1 MLKYVW
7 LLNILIGDSDV
18 AKKICWNFNK
28 FVGQRSPAEMLIYG
42 FALVILLGAILLSLP
57 IAAESGKSGGFI
69 NALFTS
75 TSAVCVTGLVVV
87 DTGTFWSVFGK
98 IVIICLIQIGGLGF
112 MSLTTMFFVL
122 AGKRITIKDRLLI
135 QSSVNMDSISG
146 IVKFTKYI
154 FFSSIIIEGIGAVLL
169 ALVFIPEYGF
179 LKGTAFSFFHA
190 ISAFC
195 NAGFDLFGHYSSLTK
210 YVDNFVVNFV
220 MCGLIILGGL
230 GFAVTSDLINIRKFE
245 KMSMHTKLV
254 LMVSGVLLVIGFILF
269 FIFEYNNPKTMGN
282 LSLPG
287 KMMAAFFQSVTPRTA
302 GYNTINIG
310 ALTKPSLFLTM
321 LFMFIGASPGSTGGG
336 VKTTTFAIIVMT
348 VASVL
353 NGKKDVTAFKRS
365 ILGPAIRR
373 AISVLVI
380 AFAIV
385 IFMIFVLLCT
395 EPDASF
401 ETIIFEVISA
411 FGTVGLTTGLTSH
424 LSIGGKIAISIT
436 MFVGRLGPLTV
447 AYAISRSEKRSR
459 ENVGNFK
466 LPEGNIMIG

>member
-1 MLKYVW
+1 VTE
-7 LLNILIGDSDV
+7 
-18 AKKICWNFNK
+18 KIRWNFNK

-42 FALVILLGAILLSLP
+42 FALVILLGAILLTLP
-57 IAAESGKSGGFI
+57 IASASGISGGFI

-87 DTGTFWSVFGK
+87 DTGTFWSTFGK
-98 IVIICLIQIGGLGF
+98 VVIIFLIQIGGLGF

-154 FFSSIIIEGIGAVLL
+154 FFSSLVIEGIGTLLL

-179 LKGTAFSFFHA
+179 LQGTAYSLFHA

-195 NAGFDLFGHYSSLTK
+195 NAGFDLFGNYASLTK
-210 YVDNFVVNFV
+210 YVGNFIINFVIG
-220 MCGLIILGGL
+220 GLIILGGL
-230 GFAVTSDLINIRKFE
+230 GFAVTSDLIHIRRFE
-245 KMSMHTKLV
+245 KMTMHAKLV
-254 LMVSGVLLVIGFILF
+254 LTVTGVLLIVGFVLF
-269 FIFEYNNPKTMGN
+269 FIFEYHNPKTLG
-282 LSLPG
+282 SLPLPA
-287 KMMAAFFQSVTPRTA
+287 KVMAAAFQSITPRTA
-302 GYNTINIG
+302 GYNTIDIA
-310 ALTKPSLFLTM
+310 ALTTPSLFLTM
-321 LFMFIGASPGSTGGG
+321 LFMFVGASPGSTGGG
-336 VKTTTFAIIVMT
+336 VKTTTFAIIIMT

-353 NGKKDVTAFKRS
+353 YGKKDVVAFKRS

-385 IFMIFVLLCT
+385 ILMIFVLLCT
-395 EPDASF
+395 EPEASF
-401 ETIIFEVISA
+401 EAVVFEVISA
-411 FGTVGLTTGLTSH
+411 FGTVGLSTGLTPH

-447 AYAISRSEKRSR
+447 AYAISRSEKRAR

>member
-1 MLKYVW
+1 M
-7 LLNILIGDSDV
+7 
-18 AKKICWNFNK
+18 AEKIRWNFNK

-42 FALVILLGAILLSLP
+42 FALVILLGAILLTLP
-57 IAAESGKSGGFI
+57 IASNSGASGGFV

-87 DTGTFWSVFGK
+87 DTGTYWSVFGK
-98 IVIICLIQIGGLGF
+98 FVIIFLIQIGGLGF

-135 QSSVNMDSISG
+135 QSSVNMDSLSG
-146 IVKFTKYI
+146 VVKFTKYI
-154 FFSSIIIEGIGAVLL
+154 FFSAVAIETVGALIL

-179 LKGTAFSFFHA
+179 IKGTAYSFFHA
-190 ISAFC
+190 ISSFC
-195 NAGFDLFGHYSSLTK
+195 NAGFDLFGNYSSLTK
-210 YVDNFVVNFV
+210 YVDNFIVNFAIA
-220 MCGLIILGGL
+220 GLIILGGL
-230 GFAVTSDLINIRKFE
+230 GFAVTSDIINIRKFE
-245 KMSMHTKLV
+245 KMTMHAKLALTV
-254 LMVSGVLLVIGFILF
+254 TGFLLIIGFVLF

-287 KMMAAFFQSVTPRTA
+287 KLMAAFFQSVTPRTA
-302 GYNTINIG
+302 GYNTIDIA
-310 ALTKPSLFLTM
+310 ALTTPSLFLTM

-336 VKTTTFAIIVMT
+336 IKTTTFAIIILT
-348 VASVL
+348 VVSVL
-353 NGKKDVTAFKRS
+353 YGKKDVTVFKRS

-373 AISVLVI
+373 SISVIVI
-380 AFAIV
+380 ALGIV

-395 EPDASF
+395 EPEASF
-401 ETIIFEVISA
+401 ETVVFEVLSA
-411 FGTVGLTTGLTSH
+411 FGTVGLTTGLTPH

-447 AYAISRSEKRSR
+447 AYAISRSEKRAR

>member
-1 MLKYVW
+1 
-7 LLNILIGDSDV
+7 
-18 AKKICWNFNK
+18 
-28 FVGQRSPAEMLIYG
+28 MLIFG
-42 FALVILLGAILLSLP
+42 FALVILLGAILLTLP
-57 IAAESGKSGGFI
+57 IASNSGKSGGFI
-69 NALFTS
+69 NALFTA

-87 DTGTFWSVFGK
+87 DTGTFWSGFGK
-98 IVIICLIQIGGLGF
+98 VVIVLLIQIGGLGF

-154 FFSSIIIEGIGAVLL
+154 FFSSLVIEGIGALLL

-179 LKGTAFSFFHA
+179 LQGTAYSLFHA

-195 NAGFDLFGHYSSLTK
+195 NAGFDLFGNYSSLTK
-210 YVDNFVVNFV
+210 YVGNFIINFVIG
-220 MCGLIILGGL
+220 GLIILGGL

-245 KMSMHTKLV
+245 KMSMHAKLV
-254 LMVSGVLLVIGFILF
+254 LSVTGVFLIVGFVLF
-269 FIFEYNNPKTMGN
+269 FLFEFNNPKTLGN
-282 LSLPG
+282 LSLPV
-287 KMMAAFFQSVTPRTA
+287 KFMAAAFQSITPRTA
-302 GYNTINIG
+302 GYNTIDI
-310 ALTKPSLFLTM
+310 ASLTPPSLFLTM
-321 LFMFIGASPGSTGGG
+321 LFMFVGASPGSTGGG

-348 VASVL
+348 VVSVL
-353 NGKKDVTAFKRS
+353 HGRKDVVAFKRS

-380 AFAIV
+380 AFTIV
-385 IFMIFVLLCT
+385 ILMIFVLLLT
-395 EPDASF
+395 EPEASF
-401 ETIIFEVISA
+401 ENVVFEVLSA
-411 FGTVGLTTGLTSH
+411 FGTVGLTTGLTPH

-459 ENVGNFK
+459 ENMGNFK

>member
-1 MLKYVW
+1 MAEKMRW
-7 LLNILIGDSDV
+7 
-18 AKKICWNFNK
+18 KFNK

-42 FALVILLGAILLSLP
+42 FALVILLGAILLTLP
-57 IAAESGKSGGFI
+57 IASKSGQSGGFV

-87 DTGTFWSVFGK
+87 DTGTYWSAFGK
-98 IVIICLIQIGGLGF
+98 FVIIFLIQIGGLGF

-135 QSSVNMDSISG
+135 QSSVNMDSLSG
-146 IVKFTKYI
+146 VVKFTKYI
-154 FFSSIIIEGIGAVLL
+154 FFSALVIEAVGAMIL

-179 LKGTAFSFFHA
+179 VKGTAFSFFHS

-195 NAGFDLFGHYSSLTK
+195 NAGFDLFGNYSSLTK
-210 YVDNFVVNFV
+210 YVDNFIVNFAIA
-220 MCGLIILGGL
+220 GLIILGGL
-230 GFAVTSDLINIRKFE
+230 GFAVTSDIINIRKFE
-245 KMSMHTKLV
+245 KMTMHAKLALTV
-254 LMVSGVLLVIGFILF
+254 TGLLLIIGFLLF

-282 LSLPG
+282 LSFPG
-287 KMMAAFFQSVTPRTA
+287 KLMAAFFQSVTPRTA
-302 GYNTINIG
+302 GYNTIDIA
-310 ALTKPSLFLTM
+310 ALTTPSLFLTM

-336 VKTTTFAIIVMT
+336 IKTTTFAIIMMT
-348 VASVL
+348 VVSVL
-353 NGKKDVTAFKRS
+353 YGKKDVTVFKRT

-373 AISVLVI
+373 SISVIVI
-380 AFAIV
+380 ALAIV

-395 EPDASF
+395 EPEASF
-401 ETIIFEVISA
+401 ETVVFEVLSA
-411 FGTVGLTTGLTSH
+411 FGTVGLTTGLTPH

-447 AYAISRSEKRSR
+447 AYAISRSEKRAR

>member
-1 MLKYVW
+1 
-7 LLNILIGDSDV
+7 
-18 AKKICWNFNK
+18 
-28 FVGQRSPAEMLIYG
+28 
-42 FALVILLGAILLSLP
+42 
-57 IAAESGKSGGFI
+57 
-69 NALFTS
+69 
-75 TSAVCVTGLVVV
+75 VTGLVVV
-87 DTGTFWSVFGK
+87 DTGTFWSTFGK
-98 IVIICLIQIGGLGF
+98 VVIIFLIQIGGLGF

-154 FFSSIIIEGIGAVLL
+154 FFSSLVIEGIGTLLL

-179 LKGTAFSFFHA
+179 LQGTAYSLFHA

-195 NAGFDLFGHYSSLTK
+195 NAGFDLFGNYANLTK
-210 YVDNFVVNFV
+210 YVGNFIINFVIG
-220 MCGLIILGGL
+220 GLIILGGL

-245 KMSMHTKLV
+245 KMSMHAKLV
-254 LMVSGVLLVIGFILF
+254 LSVTGVFLIVGFVLF
-269 FIFEYNNPKTMGN
+269 FIFEFNNPKTLGN
-282 LSLPG
+282 LSLPV
-287 KMMAAFFQSVTPRTA
+287 KFMAAAFQSITPRTA
-302 GYNTINIG
+302 GYNTIDI
-310 ALTKPSLFLTM
+310 ASLTTPSLFLTM
-321 LFMFIGASPGSTGGG
+321 LFMFVGASPGSTGGG
-336 VKTTTFAIIVMT
+336 VKTTTFAIIIMT
-348 VASVL
+348 VVSVL
-353 NGKKDVTAFKRS
+353 HGRKDVVAFKRS

-385 IFMIFVLLCT
+385 ILMIFVLLWT
-395 EPDASF
+395 EPEASF
-401 ETIIFEVISA
+401 ENVVFEVLSA
-411 FGTVGLTTGLTSH
+411 FGTVGLTTGLTPH

-459 ENVGNFK
+459 ENMGNFK

>member
-1 MLKYVW
+1 M
-7 LLNILIGDSDV
+7 
-18 AKKICWNFNK
+18 AEKIRWKFNK

-42 FALVILLGAILLSLP
+42 FALVILLGAMLLTLP
-57 IAAESGKSGGFI
+57 IASASGQSGGFI

-87 DTGTFWSVFGK
+87 DTGTYWSVFGK
-98 IVIICLIQIGGLGF
+98 VVIIFLIQIGGLGF

-154 FFSSIIIEGIGAVLL
+154 FFSAVAIEVVGALLL

-179 LKGTAFSFFHA
+179 VRGTAYSFFHS

-195 NAGFDLFGHYSSLTK
+195 NAGFDLFGNYSSLTK
-210 YVDNFVVNFV
+210 YVGNFIVNFTIAA
-220 MCGLIILGGL
+220 LIILGGL
-230 GFAVTSDLINIRKFE
+230 GFAVTSDILYIRKFE
-245 KMSMHTKLV
+245 KMTMHAKLALTV
-254 LMVSGVLLVIGFILF
+254 TGALLVIGFVLF
-269 FIFEYNNPKTMGN
+269 FLFEYHNPLTIGK
-282 LSLPG
+282 LSFPEKLL
-287 KMMAAFFQSVTPRTA
+287 AAFFQSVTPRTA
-302 GYNTINIG
+302 GYNTIDIA
-310 ALTKPSLFLTM
+310 ALTTPSLFLTM
-321 LFMFIGASPGSTGGG
+321 LLMFIGASPGSTGGG
-336 VKTTTFAIIVMT
+336 VKTTTFAIITMT
-348 VASVL
+348 VISVL
-353 NGKKDVTAFKRS
+353 YGKKDVTVFKRS

-373 AISVLVI
+373 SISVIVI
-380 AFAIV
+380 ALGIV

-395 EPDASF
+395 EPEASF
-401 ETIIFEVISA
+401 ETVVFEVLSA
-411 FGTVGLTTGLTSH
+411 FGTVGLTTGLTPY

-447 AYAISRSEKRSR
+447 AYAISRSEKRAR

>member
-1 MLKYVW
+1 MTE
-7 LLNILIGDSDV
+7 
-18 AKKICWNFNK
+18 KIRWNFNK

-42 FALVILLGAILLSLP
+42 FALVILLGAILLTLP
-57 IAAESGKSGGFI
+57 IASASGISGGFI

-87 DTGTFWSVFGK
+87 DTGTFWSTFGK
-98 IVIICLIQIGGLGF
+98 VVIIFLIQIGGLGF

-154 FFSSIIIEGIGAVLL
+154 FFSSLVIEGIGTLLL

-179 LKGTAFSFFHA
+179 LQGTAYSLFHA

-195 NAGFDLFGHYSSLTK
+195 NAGFDLFGNYANLTK
-210 YVDNFVVNFV
+210 YVGNFIINFVIG
-220 MCGLIILGGL
+220 GLIILGGL
-230 GFAVTSDLINIRKFE
+230 GFAVTSDLIHIRRFE
-245 KMSMHTKLV
+245 KMTMHAKLV
-254 LMVSGVLLVIGFILF
+254 LTVTGVLLIVGFVLF
-269 FIFEYNNPKTMGN
+269 FIFEYHNPKTLG
-282 LSLPG
+282 SLPLPA
-287 KMMAAFFQSVTPRTA
+287 KVMAAAFQSITPRTA
-302 GYNTINIG
+302 GYNTIDIA
-310 ALTKPSLFLTM
+310 ALTTPSLFLTM
-321 LFMFIGASPGSTGGG
+321 LFMFVGASPGSTGGG
-336 VKTTTFAIIVMT
+336 VKTTTFAIIIMT

-353 NGKKDVTAFKRS
+353 YGKKDVVAFKRS

-385 IFMIFVLLCT
+385 ILMIFVLLCT
-395 EPDASF
+395 EPEASF
-401 ETIIFEVISA
+401 EAVVFEVISA
-411 FGTVGLTTGLTSH
+411 FGTVGLSTGLTPH

-447 AYAISRSEKRSR
+447 AYAISRSEKRAR

>member
-1 MLKYVW
+1 
-7 LLNILIGDSDV
+7 V
-18 AKKICWNFNK
+18 AEKIRWNYKK

-42 FALVILLGAILLSLP
+42 FALVILLGAILLTLP
-57 IAAESGKSGGFI
+57 IASTSGESGGFV
-69 NALFTS
+69 NALFTA

-98 IVIICLIQIGGLGF
+98 VVIIFLIQIGGLGF

-154 FFSSIIIEGIGAVLL
+154 FFSSLLIEGIGALLL

-179 LKGTAFSFFHA
+179 SRGTAYSLFHA

-195 NAGFDLFGHYSSLTK
+195 NAGFDLFGNYSSLTK
-210 YVDNFVVNFV
+210 YVGNFIINFVIG
-220 MCGLIILGGL
+220 GLIILGGL
-230 GFAVTSDLINIRKFE
+230 GFAVTSDLINVRKFE

-254 LMVSGVLLVIGFILF
+254 LTVTGAFLVVGFVLF
-269 FIFEYNNPKTMGN
+269 FIFEYNNPKTMGD
-282 LSLPG
+282 LSLPV
-287 KMMAAFFQSVTPRTA
+287 KFMAAAFQSITPRTA
-302 GYNTINIG
+302 GYNTIDIG
-310 ALTKPSLFLTM
+310 ALTTPSLFLTM
-321 LFMFIGASPGSTGGG
+321 LFMFVGASPGSTGGG
-336 VKTTTFAIIVMT
+336 VKTTTFAIIIMT
-348 VASVL
+348 VVSVL
-353 NGKKDVTAFKRS
+353 HGRKDVVAFKRS

-395 EPDASF
+395 EPEASF
-401 ETIIFEVISA
+401 ETVVFEVLSA
-411 FGTVGLTTGLTSH
+411 FGTVGLTTGLTPH
-424 LSIGGKIAISIT
+424 LSVGGKIAISIT

-447 AYAISRSEKRSR
+447 AYAISRSEKRAR